1 MGLSV
6 LVVLVYCIAV
16 ALVLGG
22 FAAAAA
28 IRDGAFHFGEFA
40 GAIATNGL
48 VQSLSVLAAAV
59 ACCAAMV
66 LFVRWRRAGTVRD
79 YLALRAVP
87 WPSAAAMPPPA
98 GNGANATPSNRRCW
112 NGSLKSE
119 RAVAARLPRVRP

>member
-1 MGLSV
+1 MGLSM

-22 FAAAAA
+22 FAAAAAAA

-59 ACCAAMV
+59 ACCVAMV

-79 YLALRAVP
+79 YLALRAVS
-87 WPSAAAMPPPA
+87 WRTA
-98 GNGANATPSNRRCW
+98 
-112 NGSLKSE
+112 L
-119 RAVAARLPRVRP
+119 AVCRTLE